1 MIRCPVSGIVVK
13 RVGLASLNRTV
24 DGNVPD
30 ALDFVPDV
38 QHIRPQITVGCYRS
52 VAVITRA
59 RLWHR
64 DRRAPVENLRTWN
77 LDTIP
82 IGGSGSAKF
91 AGNSPPTMFVLSMV
105 VALISTPPG
114 DEEVA

>member
-1 MIRCPVSGIVVK
+1 MIRCPVSEIVVK
-13 RVGLASLNRTV
+13 KV
-24 DGNVPD
+24 DVPD
-30 ALDFVPDV
+30 ALDLVPDV

-59 RLWHR
+59 RLWHQ
-64 DRRAPVENLRTWN
+64 DTRAPVENLRTWD

-91 AGNSPPTMFVLSMV
+91 AGKNPSTMSVLSMV
-105 VALISTPPG
+105 VALVSTPLG